1 MFEKSLCLTLYFSA
15 HETNAIGTFRSYIKN
30 ESDFLPQ
37 IIRAHE
43 LETDME
49 IDPGVTNTPNPT
61 ALPMLSNP

>member
-15 HETNAIGTFRSYIKN
+15 YETNAIGTFRSYIKN

-43 LETDME
+43 LEMDLEM
-49 IDPGVTNTPNPT
+49 DPGVTNTPNPK